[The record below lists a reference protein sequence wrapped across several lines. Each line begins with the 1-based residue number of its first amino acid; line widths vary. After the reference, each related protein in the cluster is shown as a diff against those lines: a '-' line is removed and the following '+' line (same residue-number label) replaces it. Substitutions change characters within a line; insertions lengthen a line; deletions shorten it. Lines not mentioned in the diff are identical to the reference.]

1 MSLRIQ
7 LVCNG
12 LRHRNPCRAYQSSG
26 IGYSRD
32 DDRADTGHLL
42 LNGIIHSAVT
52 DGWRIG
58 VLPNGGDLC
67 PSRGHDEDP
76 PGEG

>member
-12 LRHRNPCRAYQSSG
+12 MRHRNPCRAYQSSS

-32 DDRADTGHLL
+32 EHLADTGHLL
-42 LNGIIHSAVT
+42 LDGILDSAVT

-58 VLPNGGDLC
+58 VLPDGGDLC
-67 PSRGHDEDP
+67 PSREHDEEP
-76 PGEG
+76 AAES